1 MFFYS
6 LKQTLKTLTAVVLS
20 ASCAALIWTLGK
32 FSFPNNA
39 AKEEYYL
46 YSPSSQAERTLFLR
60 AKDVLFLEG
69 MSYEYE
75 TSDGE
80 AFAQEMIRS
89 FRAVVLETETLDG
102 VTSYY
107 CYSPRLGDTTVLFGC
122 KINLHIAVKGDLVKV
137 GSPIIF
143 GGY

>member
-6 LKQTLKTLTAVVLS
+6 VKQTLKTLAAVGLS
-20 ASCAALIWTLGK
+20 VFCAALVWTVGK
-32 FSFPNNA
+32 FSFPRNA
-39 AKEEYYL
+39 VKEEYYL
-46 YSPSSQAERTLFLR
+46 YSPSSQAERTLSLQ
-60 AKDVLFLEG
+60 AEDLLFLEG
-69 MSYEYE
+69 ISYEYE
-75 TSDGE
+75 TADGE
-80 AFAQEMIRS
+80 TFAQEMIRS

-107 CYSPRLGDTTVLFGC
+107 CYSPRLGSGTVLFGC
-122 KINLHIAVKGDLVKV
+122 KINLHIAVKGDLVKA